1 MARIFLIRLIRW
13 ASGLGVILFVTY
25 GMMFYGAGDPIK
37 RMFADS
43 AEFRSVDPKVLEALR
58 AKYGLDKPFL
68 EQFGNYVTNLL
79 RGDWGKSIRLNVD
92 RPVWGLVQF
101 RLPISMQLG
110 FAAILI
116 LEDRVG
122 ELLPVAGG
130 AAIVHHQRGDTMR
143 RVCLRLLVERRALC
157 AMRTAVNHH
166 HHRMTRRCRSAVLSR
181 WRASGLAERKTD
193 SASAKSAV
201 DNRRTAQLCGNAV
214 R

>member
-13 ASGLGVILFVTY
+13 MSGLGVILFVTY

-79 RGDWGKSIRLNVD
+79 RGEWGKSIRLNVD

-116 LEDRVG
+116 
-122 ELLPVAGG
+122 
-130 AAIVHHQRGDTMR
+130 
-143 RVCLRLLVERRALC
+143 
-157 AMRTAVNHH
+157 
-166 HHRMTRRCRSAVLSR
+166 
-181 WRASGLAERKTD
+181 ASSIGIPL
-193 SASAKSAV
+193 
-201 DNRRTAQLCGNAV
+201 GI
-214 R
+214 